1 MLLHDHIS
9 RVAKARASRSS
20 ATSFATTSSPRAT
33 LWGQAIQ
40 ELEEELHAIDQSI
53 AALELQLRDITNQ
66 TVDEP
71 LKQISR
77 SLSVLLH
84 NRRTVV
90 SKISDLS
97 LRRDASSQSAK
108 SA

>member
-20 ATSFATTSSPRAT
+20 APSSTTTTSSKAK

-53 AALELQLRDITNQ
+53 AALEIRLREITHQ
-66 TVDEP
+66 TVDDQ
-71 LKQISR
+71 LQQISS
-77 SLSVLLH
+77 SLSILLK

-97 LRRDASSQSAK
+97 LRRDAFLK